1 MKWDTIQENSRG
13 VTLHSVV
20 FGGNKPITII
30 WRIKLYSAY
39 ISKYKSIKINI
50 TPYFIVNKIKPA
62 CTRQLHFYIIDHVEC
77 NFEEFTDVKSDNV
90 EANFML
96 SSFTCEYRSR
106 LQMNVFSTQAASILY
121 SLEKTDVRAERLTF
135 NLTHFN

>member
-1 MKWDTIQENSRG
+1 M
-13 VTLHSVV
+13 
-20 FGGNKPITII
+20 
-30 WRIKLYSAY
+30 
-39 ISKYKSIKINI
+39 
-50 TPYFIVNKIKPA
+50 
-62 CTRQLHFYIIDHVEC
+62 EC

-90 EANFML
+90 EVNFML

-106 LQMNVFSTQAASILY
+106 LQMKIFSTQAASILY